1 MFTLDRRLWLTAD
14 KSQVVEDGD
23 PTAAFLLGGV
33 GHQIS
38 DDEATRLGLKGL
50 PTQPNKAEQ
59 PPENKGVLF
68 PPENKR
74 TGKTKT
80 SR

>member
-1 MFTLDRRLWLTAD
+1 MFILDRRLWLTAD
-14 KSQVVEDGD
+14 MQQVVEDGD
-23 PTAAFLLGGV
+23 PKAAFLLGGV

-38 DDEATRLGLKGL
+38 DNEATRLGLKA
-50 PTQPNKAEQ
+50 TQPQSNKMEQ

-74 TGKTKT
+74 TGKVKT
-80 SR
+80 SQ

>member
-1 MFTLDRRLWLTAD
+1 MFTLNQKLWLTAD

-23 PTAAFLLGGV
+23 HRAAFLLGGV

-38 DDEATRLGLKGL
+38 DDEATRLGLKGRQ
-50 PTQPNKAEQ
+50 PQPNKAEQ
-59 PPENKGVLF
+59 PPENKGVSF

-74 TGKTKT
+74 TGKPKT